1 MGLIRKVIEKSMF
14 YGAKAELFDLALL
27 MRRNPTDAEKTMW
40 EILRRFRKSGYIFRR
55 QHPIEF
61 YIADFYCHKLRLV
74 IEVDGEIH
82 SKREVRTHD
91 EGRTGELENLGI
103 KVVRFTNNQILN
115 DSKLVIERLNETIQK
130 LTLS

>member
-1 MGLIRKVIEKSMF
+1 MVFIRKVIEKNMF
-14 YGAKAELFDLALL
+14 FGAKAELFELALL
-27 MRRNPTDAEKTMW
+27 MRKKPTEAEKAMW
-40 EILRRFRKSGYIFRR
+40 EILRRFRKSGYVFRR

-82 SKREVRTHD
+82 LKNDVKTHD

-115 DSKLVIERLNETIQK
+115 DSEQVIERLKDIIQK
-130 LTLS
+130 LT